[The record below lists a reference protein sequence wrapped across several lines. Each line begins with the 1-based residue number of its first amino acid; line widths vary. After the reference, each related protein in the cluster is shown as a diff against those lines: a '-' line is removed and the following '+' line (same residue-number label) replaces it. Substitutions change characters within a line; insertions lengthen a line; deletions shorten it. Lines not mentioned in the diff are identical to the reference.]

1 MIERYSHPEMAKV
14 WSIENRTDQW
24 LRVEQLVCQARFERG
39 EIPAEANEA
48 IQTRARYDL
57 RRMDEIERETHH
69 DVVAFVRSVGEFIGD
84 ASRYVHVGLTSTDVV
99 DTGLSVQI
107 QQASAILYN
116 DVQALL
122 ATLEKLALK
131 YKYTPMMGR
140 SHGMHAEPTSFGLKL
155 ALWVDEM
162 RRNLTRLDQA
172 REQLA
177 VGKISGAVGTHA
189 NIDPE
194 IEEYVCGKLGLRA
207 APISTQTLQRD
218 RHAHYMATLAVVGGS
233 LEKIATEIRHLQ
245 RTEVGEV
252 EEPFEAG
259 QTGSSAMPH
268 KRNPRLSE
276 RVCGLSR
283 VMRGYALAAL
293 EDVALWHER
302 DISHSSTERIILPD
316 GCLALDYM
324 LRTMNR
330 ILKGMVVYPERMQRN
345 LDLLHGVVNS
355 ERVLHALIDAGL
367 SRTDAYVL
375 VQRAAHEA
383 IDHDDGFRDRLM
395 AIPEVRD
402 RLTDAQ
408 LDDLFG
414 YDYHLKHVDTAFRRL
429 GLDSRS
435 AAN

>member
-1 MIERYSHPEMAKV
+1 MIERYSHPEMARV

-24 LRVEQLVCQARFERG
+24 LRVEQMACLARFERG
-39 EIPAEANEA
+39 EIPAEANEL
-48 IQTRARYDL
+48 IQTKARYDL
-57 RRMDEIERETHH
+57 ARMDEIEQMTHH
-69 DVVAFVRSVGEFIGD
+69 DLVAFVRCVQESIGD
-84 ASRYVHVGLTSTDVV
+84 DAGRYLHVGLTSTDVV

-107 QQASAILYN
+107 QQACAILKH
-116 DVQALL
+116 DVEELL
-122 ATLEKLALK
+122 GTLERLAK
-131 YKYTPMMGR
+131 QHKHTPIIGR

-162 RRNLTRLDQA
+162 RRNALRLEQA
-172 REQLA
+172 REQMA

-189 NIDPE
+189 NVEPE
-194 IEEYVCGKLGLRA
+194 IEEFICDKLGLKA

-218 RHAHYMATLAVVGGS
+218 RHAHLMMTFAVMASS
-233 LEKIATEIRHLQ
+233 LEKFATEIRHLQ
-245 RTEVGEV
+245 RTEVGEA

-283 VMRGYALAAL
+283 VIRGYAFAAL

-316 GCLALDYM
+316 GCLALDYS

-330 ILKGMVVYPERMQRN
+330 VLKGLVVRPERMLAN
-345 LDLLHGVVNS
+345 LEMLHGVIHS
-355 ERVLHALIDAGL
+355 ERVLHALIDTGL
-367 SRTDAYVL
+367 SRTEAYII

-383 IDHDDGFRDRLM
+383 MDRGEGFRDRLL
-395 AIPEVRD
+395 AVEEVRS
-402 RLTDAQ
+402 RLSDAQ
-408 LDDLFG
+408 LDELFG
-414 YDYHLKHVDTAFRRL
+414 YDYHLRHVDTAFRRI
-429 GLDSRS
+429 GLDS
-435 AAN
+435 